1 MNFENSKTSHPQRLL
16 LNLTESYLSIYNT
29 WKNIKKS
36 YKNKKFEISART
48 WNEEFEPPDGSYS
61 ISDIPGYSG
70 YILKKTWE
78 KTVNLSIRIYINKIE
93 NRVTFKVQTRYYL
106 KLLTP
111 ETKKLLGSTKSQIMK
126 DENGKNVPHL
136 EITEVI

>member
-16 LNLTESYLSIYNT
+16 LNLTESYLSIYYA

-70 YILKKTWE
+70 YILKKNMG
-78 KTVNLSIRIYINKIE
+78 KDSQSFNKNIH
-93 NRVTFKVQTRYYL
+93 Q
-106 KLLTP
+106 
-111 ETKKLLGSTKSQIMK
+111 
-126 DENGKNVPHL
+126 
-136 EITEVI
+136 